1 VRAAPQR
8 TAAAEAVEAAPRP
21 EASPTSRR
29 LGHGLLSVLEAYA
42 MVGLLIGVAVF
53 FSLYSKT
60 SATFP
65 TSANVEQL
73 IGGQAVVAIIALA
86 ALVPLIC
93 HEWDLSVGATAG
105 MSSIFAAAAMSHGS
119 PVILAILLGIALGA
133 LVGMVNAVI
142 ITRVGVSAVITT
154 LGMATIVEGVVNQ
167 KSNGLAIV
175 ANIPNSVVSFGS
187 ENWLGVPRTAYAL
200 ALVALIVYY
209 VLQHTPVGRQ
219 LYALGA
225 NYEGARLVGLRTKL
239 LLGSTFVA
247 AGALAGAAG
256 VLQVARAGG
265 ADPRIGPSLTLPA
278 LAAAFLSAAA
288 IKPGRFNVAGTL
300 VAIFFLATLNN
311 GLNLAGAAPY
321 VSSYINGAALIV
333 GVGLAAFL
341 GRQRTGRAG

>member
-1 VRAAPQR
+1 MSSLPQPTTSAGGAPPTRPQGASAPRRLR
-8 TAAAEAVEAAPRP
+8 TA
-21 EASPTSRR
+21 
-29 LGHGLLSVLEAYA
+29 LLPVLEAYA
-42 MVGLLIGVAVF
+42 MVGLLALVVIF
-53 FSLYSKT
+53 FSFYSKT
-60 SATFP
+60 SEIFP

-86 ALVPLIC
+86 ALIPLIC
-93 HEWDLSVGATAG
+93 NEWDLSVGATAG
-105 MSSIFAAAAMSHGS
+105 MSSIFAAAAMSHGT
-119 PVILAILLGIALGA
+119 PVILAILLGIGLGA
-133 LVGMVNAVI
+133 LVGLLNAVI

-154 LGMATIVEGVVNQ
+154 LGMATIIEGVVNQ
-167 KSNGLAIV
+167 KSGGLAIV
-175 ANIPNSVVSFGS
+175 ADIPSSVVQFGS

-200 ALVALIVYY
+200 ALAALVVYY
-209 VLQHTPVGRQ
+209 ALNHTPVGRQ

-225 NYEGARLVGLRTKL
+225 NYEGARLVGLRTKV
-239 LLGSTFVA
+239 LLGGTFVA

-265 ADPRIGPSLTLPA
+265 ADPRVGTSLTLPA

-300 VAIFFLATLNN
+300 VAIFFLAALNN

-321 VSSYINGAALIV
+321 VSSYINGGALIL

-341 GRQRTGRAG
+341 GRKRTGAA

>member
-1 VRAAPQR
+1 MSSAPQQA
-8 TAAAEAVEAAPRP
+8 TPAEELQAGAPQP
-21 EASPTSRR
+21 PPPPSGR
-29 LGHGLLSVLEAYA
+29 LRARLLGVLEAYA
-42 MVGLLIGVAVF
+42 MVGLLAAVAVF
-53 FSLYSKT
+53 FSLYAKT

-65 TSANVEQL
+65 TSANVEQIL
-73 IGGQAVVAIIALA
+73 GGEAVVAIIALA

-105 MSSIFAAAAMSHGS
+105 MSSIFAAAALSHGT
-119 PVILAILLGIALGA
+119 PVALAILLGIGLGA
-133 LVGMVNAVI
+133 LVGALNALI
-142 ITRVGVSAVITT
+142 ITRAGVSAVITT
-154 LGMATIVEGVVNQ
+154 LGMATIIEGVVNQ
-167 KSNGLAIV
+167 KSKGLAIV
-175 ANIPNSVVSFGS
+175 ANIPASVVSFGS
-187 ENWLGVPRTAYAL
+187 ADWLGVPRSAYVL
-200 ALVALIVYY
+200 ALVAVLVYY
-209 VLQHTPVGRQ
+209 ALTHTPAGRQ

-225 NYEGARLVGLRTKL
+225 NFEGARLVGLRTRL
-239 LLGSTFVA
+239 LLGATFIA

-321 VSSYINGAALIV
+321 VSSYINGAALIL

-341 GRQRTGRAG
+341 GRKRTGSG